1 MGETLMAKPTVS
13 NPKDSVLWC
22 KEAASLMEK
31 GDDKGALYC
40 YKEAVKIEPKEAD
53 VWFNI
58 VSLGEKTGEKA
69 TAFAAAVT
77 AEKMFPA
84 DYRFPAEQARM
95 LAGEGKY
102 AKALEEADKAAE
114 INPHNPV
121 LLSNK
126 AGYMIF
132 TGDNAGAL
140 ETADKALMIDQSC
153 ISAYLHKAH
162 ALVNLG
168 NLKDADDILDAAAD
182 DIRAVKMQ
190 ANISIRRED
199 FTRAKDKAEAAL
211 EMNPDDD
218 EAWSLCGAAYA
229 YLGDKEKAAD
239 AFSRAVK
246 LNPKNK
252 AYRANLMA
260 VKKA

>member
-1 MGETLMAKPTVS
+1 MAKPTVS

-22 KEAASLMEK
+22 KEAAALMEK

-58 VSLGEKTGEKA
+58 FSLAEKTGEKA

-77 AEKMFPA
+77 AEKMFPT

-102 AKALEEADKAAE
+102 AKALEAADKAAE
-114 INPHNPV
+114 INPHNPI

-132 TGDNAGAL
+132 AGDNAGAL
-140 ETADKALMIDQSC
+140 ETADKALTIDPSC
-153 ISAYLHKAH
+153 VSAYLHKAH

-168 NLKDADDILDAAAD
+168 NMKEADELLDAAAD

-199 FTRAKDKAEAAL
+199 FTRAKEKSELVL
-211 EMNPDDD
+211 EINPDDD
-218 EAWSLCGAAYA
+218 EAWSLLGAAYA
-229 YLGDKEKAAD
+229 YLGEREKAAD
-239 AFSRAVK
+239 AFSHAVK
-246 LNPKNK
+246 LSPKNK
-252 AYRANLMA
+252 AYRANLAA
-260 VKKA
+260 VKRG